1 MLLNTYS
8 ESFNGKLQTD
18 FKLTNWLKISERASF
33 VVSNG
38 QGNVDTSHQGPIM
51 GAIWYPRAASVYEM
65 NEDGTYTRD
74 EKGNRYYG
82 GTSPSGRT

>member
-51 GAIWYPRAASVYEM
+51 GAI
-65 NEDGTYTRD
+65 
-74 EKGNRYYG
+74 
-82 GTSPSGRT
+82 

>member
-51 GAIWYPRAASVYEM
+51 GAVCIRAQPRS
-65 NEDGTYTRD
+65 TR
-74 EKGNRYYG
+74 
-82 GTSPSGRT
+82 